1 MKKMMATLLMAAL
14 LICCTGCTKAY
25 SDEAP
30 TLYITLGDQVIEKKG
45 MIENYKR
52 RTLPFLKM
60 EEQIFCYPF
69 ALEGDQIPI
78 ELNGDAIS
86 LRFDEEPKA
95 MWMQY
100 YKDGDV
106 SESHT
111 TEAMKIEP
119 NGEEW
124 PLKKGKNTYELF
136 ATWENAVSGRLARY
150 VFCIVSE

>member
-14 LICCTGCTKAY
+14 LICSTGCTKAY

-78 ELNGDAIS
+78 ELNGDMVS
-86 LRFDEEPKA
+86 FRFDEEPKA

-119 NGEEW
+119 NGDEW
-124 PLKKGKNTYELF
+124 PLQKGKNTYELF
-136 ATWENAVSGRLARY
+136 ATWENAISGRTARY
-150 VFCIVSE
+150 VFCIEAE